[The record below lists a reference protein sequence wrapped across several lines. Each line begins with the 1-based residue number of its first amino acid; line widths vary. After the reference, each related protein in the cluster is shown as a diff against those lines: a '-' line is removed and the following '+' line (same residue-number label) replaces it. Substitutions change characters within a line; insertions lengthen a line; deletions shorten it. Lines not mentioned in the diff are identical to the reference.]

1 MFGLGISWLFNRFQI
16 KRPDAGYLTR
26 PGERQLLS
34 KGFKMNCYRC
44 GGVMTREQFYSS
56 HDYFWGWRCIAC
68 GEILDEIILANRR
81 NYGKRRDPKVYE
93 QGETKTEEEGRL

>member
-1 MFGLGISWLFNRFQI
+1 
-16 KRPDAGYLTR
+16 
-26 PGERQLLS
+26 
-34 KGFKMNCYRC
+34 MNCCRC

-81 NYGKRRDPKVYE
+81 NYGKRREPKVLV
-93 QGETKTEEEGRL
+93 QGETKLEEEGML